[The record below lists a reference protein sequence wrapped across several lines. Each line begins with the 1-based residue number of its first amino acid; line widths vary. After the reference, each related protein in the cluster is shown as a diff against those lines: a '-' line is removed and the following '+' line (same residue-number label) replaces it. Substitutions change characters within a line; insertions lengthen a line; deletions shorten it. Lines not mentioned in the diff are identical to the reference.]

1 MLSWLLLYNKVN
13 QLCVCVCVCVCEKVK
28 VAQSC
33 PTLYDHMDYTVHG
46 IEFSRPDSGVD
57 SLSLLKGIFPTQG
70 SNPGLLHHRPIPY
83 QLSHQGSPVIL
94 EWIAYSFSRD
104 SS

>member
-57 SLSLLKGIFPTQG
+57 SLSLLQGIFPTQG